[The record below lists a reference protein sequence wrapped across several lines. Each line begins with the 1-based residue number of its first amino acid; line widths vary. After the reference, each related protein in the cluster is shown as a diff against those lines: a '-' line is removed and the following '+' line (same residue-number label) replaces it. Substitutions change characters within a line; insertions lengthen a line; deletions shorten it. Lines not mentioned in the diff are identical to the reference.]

1 MDINA
6 DFFLDFLKILA
17 KEKVEFMLVGGY
29 AVNYHGYS
37 RFTGD
42 LDLWSNPSEKNIES
56 LIRSI
61 DAFGFDTGLL
71 IGKDLKNESPVKLAE
86 DGIKIEIL
94 HHLEGGFSFEE
105 AYERAKFI
113 SVENV
118 EVKLISFDDLLAN
131 KSNSMRMKDAVDVH
145 YLKEIQRIRVQ
156 KNS

>member
-6 DFFLDFLKILA
+6 DFFLDFLKILV

-42 LDLWSNPSEKNIES
+42 LDLWSNPSEKNIEA

-61 DAFGFDTGLL
+61 DAFGFDTNIL

-113 SVENV
+113 SVENI

-145 YLKEIQRIRVQ
+145 YLKEIQ
-156 KNS
+156 KNKGSEKQ